1 MLTAAVLCSLTV
13 GWCTGGRL
21 SRFERA
27 GVRALLLPVAAL
39 LLQGALSLLPSLAP
53 LLVALSYLLLLLFVF
68 LNRHLHKTAIFAGL
82 GGFCNALVIFSNHF
96 RMPVSSRAL
105 SQLSPEGVSSLLN
118 GDIPMYCLAGPDT
131 RFLFLGDILHCPL
144 PLIGGFA
151 SLGDILLAI
160 GVFFCILKLMGPVR
174 LPGWMVSG

>member
-1 MLTAAVLCSLTV
+1 M
-13 GWCTGGRL
+13 
-21 SRFERA
+21 
-27 GVRALLLPVAAL
+27 AAL
-39 LLQGALSLLPSLAP
+39 LLQGALPLLPSLAP